1 MHKKVLK
8 IVICVLCVCFIIVIS
23 FFKSNVLDKIGEW
36 KIHGLVLVPEIEA
49 IYDNN
54 ESEWMLALETFGA
67 MLVDYQKEYLR
78 EDVSYISLLFLN
90 DNNDVNISAQIILSE
105 ADKVKMYVAARYDYK
120 KKELLYRPVYIIQ
133 GEPGN
138 TMEYRD
144 EKTIDEYLSRY
155 GLTRKDVQEY
165 QEYIIY
171 DVVVK
176 TWTQAHW
183 ESYWLERW
191 KLKRRVIDHTF
202 RFEEE

>member
-8 IVICVLCVCFIIVIS
+8 VVICVLCVCSIIVIS

-49 IYDNN
+49 IHDNN
-54 ESEWMLALETFGA
+54 ESEWMLGLETFGA
-67 MLVDYQKEYLR
+67 LWVDYREEYLR
-78 EDVSYISLLFLN
+78 EVVPEISLHFKA
-90 DNNDVNISAQIILSE
+90 DKNDVDIYAQVILSE
-105 ADKVKMYVAARYDYK
+105 ADKVNMEIEAHYDYQ

-144 EKTIDEYLSRY
+144 EKTIDEYLNRY

-176 TWTQAHW
+176 TWTKAHW

-191 KLKRRVIDHTF
+191 KLKRRVVDHTF